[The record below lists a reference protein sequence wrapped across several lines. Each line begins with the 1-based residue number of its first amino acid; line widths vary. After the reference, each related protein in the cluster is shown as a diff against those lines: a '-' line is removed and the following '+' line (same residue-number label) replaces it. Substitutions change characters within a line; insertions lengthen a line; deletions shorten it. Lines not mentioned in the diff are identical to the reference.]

1 MIGVGALV
9 AGCDSRKSVKGAVS
23 SEPTPPVPVQ
33 PAPPPPP
40 APKTVLSWHYAGAAQ
55 VASDTNGTRLKAVLS
70 TPTSKALLDLA
81 QASLSQYPDRVFL
94 SQTNLTNGTCARLM
108 EPLVGDL
115 AQSESYL
122 LGLKSSDQTDYV
134 LATRLQEERAVVW
147 QTNLLQLAAALGGQ
161 PSPWK
166 SGNFEGFE
174 AQLTQPSAQLR
185 LLRSGDWVLAGIGQG
200 SFRSL
205 SNAMERLTRD
215 GRPGDPFSTNAWL
228 EIEADLATWDSA
240 ASATGITNLPM
251 VRLAVGGRGEKVRTT
266 GQAAFPAPHTFQTE
280 PWDIPTN
287 TVREP
292 LVSFAAAQ
300 PSKAWLQARE
310 GLRALPPAMIPS
322 QLFGWSLADVPFQT
336 YAAFPCPNA
345 GATLSQTLETLADLI
360 TSNQVFT
367 MPLDIQF
374 NTNTHEMS
382 ILGLPLV
389 APFLHPSAEPDTN
402 FLVAGFFPYPKKGKP
417 APTELFDQVLQRTNL
432 LAYAWEVTAPR
443 LESWRTT
450 ALLYMAFAGYVS
462 PNTNSASFIWSQD
475 TNVTSQLDN
484 CVTEISIASPSQL
497 ELVRSSAIGFTGL
510 ELSLLTRWL
519 ENPAFPGFRPPDK
532 VVRRSRPSAPTAAPP
547 ALPQ

>member
-9 AGCDSRKSVKGAVS
+9 AGCDSRKSAKGAAS
-23 SEPTPPVPVQ
+23 SEPTPPIPVQ

-40 APKTVLSWHYAGAAQ
+40 APKTVLSWHYAGAEQ

-81 QASLSQYPDRVFL
+81 HTSLSQYPDRVFL
-94 SQTNLTNGTCARLM
+94 GQTNLTNGTCARLM

-115 AQSESYL
+115 ARSESYL

-147 QTNLLQLAAALGGQ
+147 QTNLHQIAAALGGQ

-166 SGNFEGFE
+166 LGNLEGFE
-174 AQLTQPSAQLR
+174 AQLAQPSTQLR

-205 SNAMERLTRD
+205 SNVVEQLTRD
-215 GRPGDPFSTNAWL
+215 GRPGKPFSTNAWL
-228 EIEADLATWDSA
+228 EIEADLASWDSA
-240 ASATGITNLPM
+240 APTTGSTNLPK
-251 VRLAVGGRGEKVRTT
+251 VQLTLAGRGQKVRTT
-266 GQAAFPAPHTFQTE
+266 GQAVFPVPHNFQPE
-280 PWDIPTN
+280 PWNLPTN
-287 TVREP
+287 SVREP

-300 PSKAWLQARE
+300 PSKAWLQSRE
-310 GLRALPPAMIPS
+310 GLKTLPSAMIPS

-336 YAAFPCPNA
+336 YTAFPCPNA
-345 GATLSQTLETLADLI
+345 GNTLSQALEILADLI
-360 TSNQVFT
+360 TSNRVFT
-367 MPLDIQF
+367 MPLSVQF
-374 NTNTHEMS
+374 NTNTYELS
-382 ILGLPLV
+382 VLGLPLV

-417 APTELFDQVLQRTNL
+417 APAELFDQVLQRTNL

-443 LESWRTT
+443 LEAWRTT

-462 PNTNSASFIWSQD
+462 PPTNSASFIWSQD

-484 CVTEISIASPSQL
+484 CVTEIAITSPTQL
-497 ELVRSSAIGFTGL
+497 ELIRSSAIGFSGL

-519 ENPAFPGFRPPDK
+519 ENPEFPGFRPPDK
-532 VVRRSRPSAPTAAPP
+532 TVRRSRPTAPAPAPP